1 MSDATDAPPRDS
13 LPRETSPREIPS
25 GPTEPAA
32 PGGAS
37 RRNPTLVS
45 FRQVVPINA
54 GVTIINVTAVAVL
67 LIGQIPL
74 DWLLGW
80 WLLHAAGLIYMLYR
94 WVSYARRTDGD
105 QTRAARLR
113 AFDVWGAA
121 FSGMAWGAAALFL
134 PQLDEAHRLLVIMV
148 AAGMLA
154 GSAATLAVVPKAA
167 LTFMLLIAVPFIAF
181 FLWQGGTIG
190 IAMAVVSA
198 LYTGA
203 MILTNRI
210 VNGVI
215 RRNRRL
221 HEENT
226 ALYVRIRAAQ
236 GELLDIAESTEAFAF
251 LDRDNRL
258 LLWNRRLPSLLG
270 LSETLF
276 ARGAAL
282 PGLLRRAG
290 LPDHVLNSESS
301 ERALQLPN
309 GRWLQIGRRITPQGD
324 RALIVIDITEQQE
337 ASAKLQSQ
345 NTRLEELFREVSQAR
360 DAALRASQAKS
371 IFLANMSHELRTPL
385 NAIIGF
391 SDIVQQKMFGPD
403 WAKYDEYLRDING
416 SARHLLSVIDDI
428 LDLARI
434 EANQIQL
441 HEQPVM
447 LDEELPICARLA
459 ASHYG
464 RTAEAVVV
472 SMPEELPP
480 LHADARL
487 VRQILLNLIGNALKF
502 SPTGIPVEAEAR
514 LDAVSNEIL
523 VKVSDRGIGIAPE
536 DQARIFD
543 AFEQADSQ
551 LSRKYGGVGLGLSL
565 VRAFVRAHQGSIA
578 IDSAPGRGTA
588 ITVSFPAA
596 RTGLAQPAAE

>member
-1 MSDATDAPPRDS
+1 MSDASQISPGGPTPGETPPR
-13 LPRETSPREIPS
+13 
-25 GPTEPAA
+25 PTDPAA

-54 GVTIINVTAVAVL
+54 GVTIVNVTAVAL
-67 LIGQIPL
+67 LLLGEIPL
-74 DWLLGW
+74 SWLLSW
-80 WLLHAAGLIYMLYR
+80 WLLHAAGLLYMLYR
-94 WVSYARRTDGD
+94 WVTYTRRADRD
-105 QTRAARLR
+105 QTRSARMR

-121 FSGMAWGAAALFL
+121 LSGIAWGSAALFL
-134 PQLDEAHRLLVIMV
+134 PQLDEAHRVVVIMV
-148 AAGMLA
+148 AAGMLS
-154 GSAATLAVVPKAA
+154 GSAATLAVVPAA
-167 LTFMLLIAVPFIAF
+167 ATTFMLLIAVPFIGF
-181 FLWQGGTIG
+181 FLWQGGTLG
-190 IAMAVVSA
+190 IAMAVMSS
-198 LYTGA
+198 LYTVA

-221 HEENT
+221 HDENT
-226 ALYVRIRAAQ
+226 KLYARTRAAQ

-251 LDRDNRL
+251 LDTDNRL
-258 LLWNRRLPSLLG
+258 LLWNRRLPALLG

-276 ARGAAL
+276 GRGASL

-290 LPDHVLNSESS
+290 LPDSVLTSETAG
-301 ERALQLPN
+301 RAMQLPN
-309 GRWLQIGRRITPQGD
+309 GRWLQIGRRVTPQGD

-345 NTRLEELFREVSQAR
+345 NARLEELFREVSQAR

-403 WAKYDEYLRDING
+403 WAKYDEYLRDINS

-464 RTAEAVVV
+464 RTAEAVNV
-472 SMPEELPP
+472 SVPDDLPP

-514 LDAVSNEIL
+514 LDAASNEIL
-523 VKVSDRGIGIAPE
+523 IKVTDRGIGIAPE
-536 DQARIFD
+536 DQTRIFD

-578 IDSAPGRGTA
+578 IDSAPGRGTV

-596 RTGLAQPAAE
+596 RTGMAHPASG

>member
-1 MSDATDAPPRDS
+1 MSETIETAPR
-13 LPRETSPREIPS
+13 
-25 GPTEPAA
+25 PTEAA
-32 PGGAS
+32 STAPQ
-37 RRNPTLVS
+37 RRNYALNS

-54 GVTIINVTAVAVL
+54 GVTLVNVTAIAL
-67 LIGQIPL
+67 LLLGQIPL
-74 DWLLGW
+74 NWLMSW
-80 WLLHAAGLIYMLYR
+80 WLLHAAGLSYMLYR
-94 WVSYARRTDGD
+94 WVSHSRAQARNEHRS
-105 QTRAARLR
+105 ARLR
-113 AFDVWGAA
+113 TADVWGAA
-121 FSGMAWGAAALFL
+121 FSGAAWGAAALFL
-134 PQLDEAHRLLVIMV
+134 PSLDPAHQMLVIMV
-148 AAGMLA
+148 AAGMIA

-167 LTFMLLIAVPFIAF
+167 LTYMLLIAVPFVTF
-181 FLWQGGTIG
+181 FLWQGGVVG
-190 IAMAVVSA
+190 MAMAVMST

-226 ALYVRIRAAQ
+226 ALYARIRAAQ

-251 LDRDNRL
+251 LDAENRL
-258 LLWNRRLPSLLG
+258 QLWNRRLPALLG
-270 LSETLF
+270 LDEGLF
-276 ARGAAL
+276 VRGTDL
-282 PGLLRRAG
+282 NVLLRRAG
-290 LPDHVLNSESS
+290 LPDALLTSEI
-301 ERALQLPN
+301 AGGVLQLPG
-309 GRWLQIGRRITPQGD
+309 GRWVQVGRRTTPQGD
-324 RALIVIDITEQQE
+324 RALIVIDITEQQA
-337 ASAKLQSQ
+337 ASAKLQQ
-345 NTRLEELFREVSQAR
+345 TNDRLEELFREVSQAR

-434 EANQIQL
+434 EANQIVL

-464 RTAEAVVV
+464 RNAEAVRVTA
-472 SMPEELPP
+472 PEDLPA

-487 VRQILLNLIGNALKF
+487 VRQILINLIGNALKF
-502 SPTGIPVEAEAR
+502 SPSGLPVEALAR
-514 LDAVSNEIL
+514 HDAESNEIL
-523 VKVSDRGIGIAPE
+523 VSVRDYGIGIAPE
-536 DQARIFD
+536 DQTRIFD
-543 AFEQADSQ
+543 PFEQADSQ

-565 VRAFVRAHQGSIA
+565 VQAFVRAHQGSLS
-578 IDSAPGRGTA
+578 IDSAVGSGTR
-588 ITVSFPAA
+588 ITVSFPAS
-596 RTGLAQPAAE
+596 RTSPV

>member
-1 MSDATDAPPRDS
+1 MTNVSETAPHPTDPAPAMAPRRD
-13 LPRETSPREIPS
+13 
-25 GPTEPAA
+25 PAL
-32 PGGAS
+32 S
-37 RRNPTLVS
+37 S

-54 GVTIINVTAVAVL
+54 GVTVANVTAVAL
-67 LIGQIPL
+67 LLLGQVPAN
-74 DWLLGW
+74 WLLSW
-80 WLLHAAGLIYMLYR
+80 WLLHAAGLSYMLYR
-94 WVSYARRTDGD
+94 WISHNR
-105 QTRAARLR
+105 RAARSDQR
-113 AFDVWGAA
+113 SARMRTFDIWGAT
-121 FSGMAWGAAALFL
+121 FSGAAWGAAALFL
-134 PQLDEAHRLLVIMV
+134 PHLDAEHQMLVIMV
-148 AAGMLA
+148 AAGMIA

-167 LTFMLLIAVPFIAF
+167 ITYMLLIAIPFIAF
-181 FLWQGGTIG
+181 FLWQGGVIG
-190 IAMAVVSA
+190 TAMAVMSM
-198 LYTGA
+198 LYATA

-226 ALYVRIRAAQ
+226 ALYARIRAAQ

-251 LDRDNRL
+251 LDTNNRL
-258 LLWNRRLPSLLG
+258 QLWNRRLPAILG
-270 LSETLF
+270 LDEGLF
-276 ARGAAL
+276 VRGADL
-282 PGLLRRAG
+282 NGLLRRAG
-290 LPDHVLNSESS
+290 LPDALLTSEIAAGS
-301 ERALQLPN
+301 LQLPS
-309 GRWLQIGRRITPQGD
+309 GRWVQIGRRTTPQGD
-324 RALIVIDITEQQE
+324 HALIVIDITEQQQ

-345 NTRLEELFREVSQAR
+345 NDRLEELFREVSQAR

-403 WAKYDEYLRDING
+403 WSKYDEYLRDING

-434 EANQIQL
+434 EANQIVL

-464 RTAEAVVV
+464 RDADAVTV
-472 SMPEELPP
+472 SVPDTLPP

-487 VRQILLNLIGNALKF
+487 VRQIMINLIGNALKF
-502 SPTGIPVEAEAR
+502 SPSGMPVEASAR
-514 LDAVSNEIL
+514 HDPVSNEIL
-523 VKVSDRGIGIAPE
+523 LTVVDHGIGIAPE

-565 VRAFVRAHQGSIA
+565 VQAFVRAHQGSIA
-578 IDSAPGRGTA
+578 MDSVVGKGTT

-596 RTGLAQPAAE
+596 RTGMSI

>member
-1 MSDATDAPPRDS
+1 MSDAS
-13 LPRETSPREIPS
+13 ETSPRETQPR
-25 GPTEPAA
+25 PTEPAA
-32 PGGAS
+32 PPGTIPGAA
-37 RRNPTLVS
+37 RRNPTLAS
-45 FRQVVPINA
+45 LRQVVPINA
-54 GVTIINVTAVAVL
+54 GVTIVNVTAVAVL

-74 DWLLGW
+74 NWLLSW
-80 WLLHAAGLIYMLYR
+80 WLLHAAGLLYMLYR
-94 WVSYARRTDGD
+94 WVTYTRRTDRD
-105 QTRAARLR
+105 ETRSARMR
-113 AFDVWGAA
+113 TFDVWGAA
-121 FSGMAWGAAALFL
+121 FSGIAWGAAALFL
-134 PQLDEAHRLLVIMV
+134 PQLDESHRLLVIMV

-154 GSAATLAVVPKAA
+154 GSAATLAVVPRAA
-167 LTFMLLIAVPFIAF
+167 MTFMLLIAVPFISF

-190 IAMAVVSA
+190 MAMAVVSA
-198 LYTGA
+198 LYTVA
-203 MILTNRI
+203 MLLTNRI

-221 HEENT
+221 HEENV
-226 ALYVRIRAAQ
+226 ALYARIRAAQ

-251 LDRDNRL
+251 LDAENRL
-258 LLWNRRLPSLLG
+258 LLWNRRLPALLG
-270 LSETLF
+270 LDENMF
-276 ARGAAL
+276 ARGTAL
-282 PGLLRRAG
+282 PALLRRAG
-290 LPDHVLNSESS
+290 LPDSLLMGELSGESPK
-301 ERALQLPN
+301 RALQLPN
-309 GRWLQIGRRITPQGD
+309 GHWLQIGRRSTPQGD
-324 RALIVIDITEQQE
+324 RALIVIDVTEQQE

-345 NTRLEELFREVSQAR
+345 NARLEELFREVSQAR

-403 WAKYDEYLRDING
+403 WAKYDEYLHDING

-464 RTAEAVVV
+464 RTVEAVNVTLPV
-472 SMPEELPP
+472 DLPP

-502 SPTGIPVEAEAR
+502 SPTGIPVEAEAL
-514 LDAVSNEIL
+514 LDAASNEIL
-523 VKVSDRGIGIAPE
+523 LKVTDRGIGIAPE
-536 DQARIFD
+536 DQTRIFD

-578 IDSAPGRGTA
+578 IDSAPGRGTL
-588 ITVSFPAA
+588 ITVSFPAS
-596 RTGLAQPAAE
+596 RTGIHHAH

>member
-1 MSDATDAPPRDS
+1 MSDAS
-13 LPRETSPREIPS
+13 ESE
-25 GPTEPAA
+25 TEPRPTGSAVSA
-32 PGGAS
+32 P
-37 RRNPTLVS
+37 RRNPTLAS

-54 GVTIINVTAVAVL
+54 GVTIANVTAVAL
-67 LIGQIPL
+67 LLLGEIPL
-74 DWLLGW
+74 NWLLSW
-80 WLLHAAGLIYMLYR
+80 WLLHAAGLSYMLYR
-94 WVSYARRTDGD
+94 WVSHSR
-105 QTRAARLR
+105 RAARNETRSARMR

-121 FSGMAWGAAALFL
+121 FSGVAWGAAALFL
-134 PQLDEAHRLLVIMV
+134 PQLDEAHRMLVIMV
-148 AAGMLA
+148 AAGMIA

-167 LTFMLLIAVPFIAF
+167 ITYMLLIAVPFIGF
-181 FLWQGGTIG
+181 FLWKGGTINL
-190 IAMAVVSA
+190 AMAVMST
-198 LYTGA
+198 LYTTA

-226 ALYVRIRAAQ
+226 ALYARIRAAQ
-236 GELLDIAESTEAFAF
+236 GELLDIAESAEAFAF
-251 LDRDNRL
+251 LDAENRL
-258 LLWNRRLPSLLG
+258 LLWNRRLPAVLG
-270 LSETLF
+270 LDQSLF
-276 ARGAAL
+276 VRGTAM
-282 PGLLRRAG
+282 GSLLRRAG
-290 LPDHVLNSESS
+290 LPDSMLSGEAGSGV
-301 ERALQLPN
+301 LQLPG

-337 ASAKLQSQ
+337 ASSKLKSQ
-345 NTRLEELFREVSQAR
+345 NARLEELFREVSQAR

-403 WAKYDEYLRDING
+403 WAKYDEYLRDINS

-434 EANQIQL
+434 EANQIAL

-464 RTAEAVVV
+464 RTVEAVSVAV
-472 SMPEELPP
+472 PDDLPP

-487 VRQILLNLIGNALKF
+487 VRQILINLIGNALKF
-502 SPTGIPVEAEAR
+502 SPSGVPVEAEVR
-514 LDAVSNEIL
+514 LDTASNEIL
-523 VKVSDRGIGIAPE
+523 IRVTDRGIGIAPE
-536 DQARIFD
+536 DQERIFD
-543 AFEQADSQ
+543 AFEQADTQ
-551 LSRKYGGVGLGLSL
+551 LSRKYGGAGLGLSL
-565 VRAFVRAHQGSIA
+565 VRAFVRAHQGSITM
-578 IDSAPGRGTA
+578 DSAPGRGTT

-596 RTGLAQPAAE
+596 RTGIAHPA

>member
-1 MSDATDAPPRDS
+1 MSDAKDASPGVASPTEAPPRPAD
-13 LPRETSPREIPS
+13 
-25 GPTEPAA
+25 PAA
-32 PGGAS
+32 PGGTS

-54 GVTIINVTAVAVL
+54 GVTIVNVTAVAIL
-67 LIGQIPL
+67 LLGEIPL
-74 DWLLGW
+74 NWLLSW
-80 WLLHAAGLIYMLYR
+80 WLLHAAGLLYMLYR
-94 WVSYARRTDGD
+94 WIAYTRRTDRD
-105 QTRAARLR
+105 QSRSARMR

-121 FSGMAWGAAALFL
+121 FSGLAWGAAALFL
-134 PQLDEAHRLLVIMV
+134 PYLDQAHRLVVIMV
-148 AAGMLA
+148 AAGMLS

-167 LTFMLLIAVPFIAF
+167 MAFMLLIAVPFIGF
-181 FLWQGGTIG
+181 FLWDGGTLGIG
-190 IAMAVVSA
+190 MAVVST
-198 LYTGA
+198 LYTLA

-226 ALYVRIRAAQ
+226 ALYTRIRAAQ

-251 LDRDNRL
+251 LDAENRL
-258 LLWNRRLPSLLG
+258 LLWNRRLPALLG
-270 LSETLF
+270 LSESMF
-276 ARGAAL
+276 VRGMPLA
-282 PGLLRRAG
+282 GLLRRAG
-290 LPDHVLNSESS
+290 LPESLLDSEKPGEPSA
-301 ERALQLPN
+301 RPLQLPN
-309 GRWLQIGRRITPQGD
+309 GRWLRIGHRLTPQGD
-324 RALIVIDITEQQE
+324 RALIVIDITEQQD

-345 NTRLEELFREVSQAR
+345 NTRLEELFREVSLAR

-391 SDIVQQKMFGPD
+391 SDIVQKKMFGPD
-403 WAKYDEYLRDING
+403 WAKYDEYLNDING

-447 LDEELPICARLA
+447 LDEELPVCARLA

-464 RTAEAVVV
+464 RTVEAVNV
-472 SMPEELPP
+472 SVPDNLPP
-480 LHADARL
+480 LYADARL

-514 LDAVSNEIL
+514 LDPVSNEIL
-523 VKVSDRGIGIAPE
+523 LKVTDRGIGIAPE

-543 AFEQADSQ
+543 AFEQADTQ

-565 VRAFVRAHQGSIA
+565 VRSFVRAHQGSIA
-578 IDSAPGRGTA
+578 IDSAPGRGTL

-596 RTGLAQPAAE
+596 RTGVSPPVLG

>member
-1 MSDATDAPPRDS
+1 MSDARDTS
-13 LPRETSPREIPS
+13 PGETSPRPIEAVAPP
-25 GPTEPAA
+25 GAKPGAA
-32 PGGAS
+32 
-37 RRNPTLVS
+37 RRNPTLAS

-54 GVTIINVTAVAVL
+54 GVTVVNVTAVVLL
-67 LIGQIPL
+67 LIGEIPL
-74 DWLLGW
+74 SWLLSW
-80 WLLHAAGLIYMLYR
+80 WLLHAAGLLYLLYR
-94 WVSYARRTDGD
+94 WVSYTRRTDRD
-105 QTRAARLR
+105 EARSAR
-113 AFDVWGAA
+113 MRVFDVWGAA
-121 FSGMAWGAAALFL
+121 FSGIAWGSAALFL
-134 PQLDEAHRLLVIMV
+134 PQLDEAHRVVVIMV
-148 AAGMLA
+148 AAGMLS

-167 LTFMLLIAVPFIAF
+167 MTFMLLIALPFIAF
-181 FLWQGGTIG
+181 FLWRGGTIG
-190 IAMAVVSA
+190 ISMAVMSA
-198 LYTGA
+198 LYTVA

-226 ALYVRIRAAQ
+226 ALYARIRAAQ

-251 LDRDNRL
+251 LDAENRL
-258 LLWNRRLPSLLG
+258 LLWNRRLPALLG
-270 LSETLF
+270 LNEGMF
-276 ARGAAL
+276 VRGT
-282 PGLLRRAG
+282 PMQGLLRRAG
-290 LPDHVLNSESS
+290 LPDSLLAGEPPG
-301 ERALQLPN
+301 EAQGRALQLPN
-309 GRWLQIGRRITPQGD
+309 GRWLQVGRRVTPQGD

-337 ASAKLQSQ
+337 ASAKLRSQ

-403 WAKYDEYLRDING
+403 WAKYDEYLHDING

-464 RTAEAVVV
+464 RTVEAVQV
-472 SMPEELPP
+472 SVPDDLPP

-487 VRQILLNLIGNALKF
+487 VRQILINLIGNALKF

-514 LDAVSNEIL
+514 LDATSNEIL
-523 VKVSDRGIGIAPE
+523 LKVTDRGIGIAPE
-536 DQARIFD
+536 DQTRIFD

-578 IDSAPGRGTA
+578 IDSAPGRGTV

-596 RTGLAQPAAE
+596 RTGISHPA

>member
-1 MSDATDAPPRDS
+1 MSDASETTPRPTDAAS
-13 LPRETSPREIPS
+13 V
-25 GPTEPAA
+25 AA
-32 PGGAS
+32 P
-37 RRNPTLVS
+37 RRNPALNS

-54 GVTIINVTAVAVL
+54 AVTLANVSAVAL
-67 LIGQIPL
+67 LLAGQVPL
-74 DWLLGW
+74 NWLLSW
-80 WLLHAAGLIYMLYR
+80 WLLHAAGLSYMVYR
-94 WVSYARRTDGD
+94 WVSHSRAQARNEHRS
-105 QTRAARLR
+105 ARMRL
-113 AFDVWGAA
+113 ADVWGAA
-121 FSGMAWGAAALFL
+121 FSGAAWGAAALFL
-134 PQLDEAHRLLVIMV
+134 PHLDAAHQMLVIMV
-148 AAGMLA
+148 AAGMIA

-167 LTFMLLIAVPFIAF
+167 ATYMLLIALPYIAF
-181 FLWQGGTIG
+181 FLSQGTVIG
-190 IAMAVVSA
+190 LAMAVMSA
-198 LYTGA
+198 LYTAA
-203 MILTNRI
+203 MMLTNRI

-215 RRNRRL
+215 LRNRRL

-226 ALYVRIRAAQ
+226 TLYARIRAAQ

-251 LDRDNRL
+251 LDAANRL
-258 LLWNRRLPSLLG
+258 QLWNRRLPALLG
-270 LSETLF
+270 LDEGLF
-276 ARGAAL
+276 VRGADL
-282 PGLLRRAG
+282 NSLLRRAG
-290 LPDHVLNSESS
+290 LPDALLTSEI
-301 ERALQLPN
+301 AGGVLQLPG
-309 GRWLQIGRRITPQGD
+309 GRWIQVGRRATPQGD
-324 RALIVIDITEQQE
+324 RALIVIDITEQQQ

-345 NTRLEELFREVSQAR
+345 NARLEELFREVSQAR

-403 WAKYDEYLRDING
+403 WVKYDEYLRDING

-434 EANQIQL
+434 EANQIVL

-464 RTAEAVVV
+464 RNADAVNV
-472 SMPEELPP
+472 SVPDTLPP

-487 VRQILLNLIGNALKF
+487 VRQIMINLIGNALKF
-502 SPTGIPVEAEAR
+502 SPTGIPVEASASH
-514 LDAVSNEIL
+514 DPASNEIL
-523 VKVSDRGIGIAPE
+523 LCVTDRGIGIAPE

-565 VRAFVRAHQGSIA
+565 VQAFVRAHQGSIA
-578 IDSAPGRGTA
+578 IDSAIGKGTR

-596 RTGLAQPAAE
+596 RTGISP